1 MPVGDQSSST
11 SEIKA
16 SVKTKQSHKRGCNS
30 MGGYSSFFCVRGGG
44 NKEFLVISRKNKG
57 ILSAQRTSK
66 NFEILNYRKNE

>member
-30 MGGYSSFFCVRGGG
+30 MGGYSSFFCVREGG
-44 NKEFLVISRKNKG
+44 NKEFLVFLRKNKG

-66 NFEILNYRKNE
+66 NLELSQK